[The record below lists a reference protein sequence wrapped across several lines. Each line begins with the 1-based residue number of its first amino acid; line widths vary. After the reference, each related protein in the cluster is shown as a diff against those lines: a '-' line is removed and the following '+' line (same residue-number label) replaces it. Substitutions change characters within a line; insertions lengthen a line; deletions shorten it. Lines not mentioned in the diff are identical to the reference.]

1 MTLSRSLP
9 LVLKTDVTEIV
20 INDWTVLHFTT
31 PFITINSTEANPTHF
46 LSVYIRLAP
55 LLYRVWGLNTVRSRQ
70 STRHYTAMYSHCI
83 MRSTKHTFV
92 LDKIIKTDKLCIHN
106 ENCIIKLNMHSNRY
120 PFIFRIYT
128 MRGGLH

>member
-55 LLYRVWGLNTVRSRQ
+55 LLNRVWGLNTVRSRQ
-70 STRHYTAMYSHCI
+70 YFIQGKSTRHYTAMYSHCI

-92 LDKIIKTDKLCIHN
+92 LDKIIKKINYAYIMKTVL
-106 ENCIIKLNMHSNRY
+106 
-120 PFIFRIYT
+120 
-128 MRGGLH
+128 